1 MRMMKPLLNWTA
13 IALVLTP
20 VTTMCVVRQADDEV
34 FVLPVRVHMLTSTTA
49 SDLNS
54 TLSDD
59 ELGDVLNEVNLV
71 WEQAGIRW
79 EIESVVRE
87 AAVHAEKYLVASQ
100 AERPGPTTIRPVMLE
115 ICPEDHWL
123 DGGWNICVIRRFPF
137 PTGGVFLRERREVVW
152 PELTRGRVYP
162 NMLAHELGHS
172 LCLRHSSETP
182 DNLMQKKPPP
192 RTDGR
197 PGPPDGYPTTAIRL
211 SSAQIATARKQAA
224 RGVPPDERR
233 DCR

>member
-1 MRMMKPLLNWTA
+1 V
-13 IALVLTP
+13 IALVLAS
-20 VTTMCVVRQADDEV
+20 VTTGGMAQQADEEV
-34 FVLPVRVHMLTSTTA
+34 FVIPVRVHMLTSTTA
-49 SDLNS
+49 PDLNS

-59 ELGDVLNEVNLV
+59 ELGEVLSEVNLV

-87 AAVHAEKYLVASQ
+87 AAAHAEEYRVVSQ
-100 AERPGPTTIRPVMLE
+100 VEKPGPATVRPVILE
-115 ICPEDHWL
+115 ICPEDQWL
-123 DGGWNICVIRRFPF
+123 EGSWNVCVIRRFPF
-137 PTGGVFLRERREVVW
+137 PTGGVFLPERREVVW
-152 PELTRGRVYP
+152 PELTRGRIYP

-182 DNLMQKKPPP
+182 NNLMQKKPPP
-192 RTDGR
+192 RKDGR

-224 RGVPPDERR
+224 KGTPTGGPGE
-233 DCR
+233 CR